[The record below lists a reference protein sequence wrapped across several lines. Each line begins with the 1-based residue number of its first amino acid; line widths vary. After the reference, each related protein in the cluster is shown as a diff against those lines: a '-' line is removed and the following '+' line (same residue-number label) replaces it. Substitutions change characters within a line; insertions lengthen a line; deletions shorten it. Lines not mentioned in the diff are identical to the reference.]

1 MLRCAFPAFLCF
13 VFLRAS
19 LLKIAS
25 RTGVPFFLFF
35 VPRAMG
41 EAGDFLAL
49 SPEGLSP
56 IQPHPASWLGYTVA
70 QPIPADIEA
79 MQAGARCFVTFPVA
93 LA

>member
-35 VPRAMG
+35 VPRAMD
-41 EAGDFLAL
+41 EAGDF
-49 SPEGLSP
+49 P